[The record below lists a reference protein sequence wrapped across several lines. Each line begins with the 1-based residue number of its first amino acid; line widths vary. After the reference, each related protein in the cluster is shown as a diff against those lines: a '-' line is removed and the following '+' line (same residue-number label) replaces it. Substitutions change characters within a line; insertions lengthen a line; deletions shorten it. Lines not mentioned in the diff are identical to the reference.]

1 MVEDWF
7 NFLILQ
13 KYLSMK
19 TNVFYYLLTV
29 AILFVSC
36 NDNAASKIKD
46 ENLQQAQ
53 ERDSKI
59 GLGGPVIEFDQTEYD
74 FGEIV
79 EGEVFDGVF
88 KITNKGKTDLV
99 ITSASASCGCTVPE
113 FPKDA
118 IKPGESADLKF
129 SFSSAGRVGKQ
140 NKSITLRTNTDK
152 VTEVIRVKGTVL
164 PKN

>member
-1 MVEDWF
+1 MK
-7 NFLILQ
+7 NFIL
-13 KYLSMK
+13 
-19 TNVFYYLLTV
+19 FYLLAV
-29 AILFVSC
+29 SILFVSC
-36 NDNAASKIKD
+36 NNNATSKIKN

-59 GLGGPVIEFDQTEYD
+59 SLGGPVIEFDQKEYD

-79 EGEVFDGVF
+79 EGSIAEGIF

-99 ITSASASCGCTVPE
+99 ITSARASCGCTVPDW
-113 FPKDA
+113 PKEA
-118 IKPGESADLKF
+118 IKPGETADLKF

-140 NKSITLRTNTDK
+140 NKSITLRTNTEK
-152 VTEVIRVKGTVL
+152 VTEVIRIKGTVL